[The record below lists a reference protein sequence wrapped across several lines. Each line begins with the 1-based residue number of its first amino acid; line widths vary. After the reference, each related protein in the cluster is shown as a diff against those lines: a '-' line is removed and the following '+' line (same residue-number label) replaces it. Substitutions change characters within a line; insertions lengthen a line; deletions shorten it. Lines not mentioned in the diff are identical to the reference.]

1 MDSSD
6 RARSAV
12 RLRFRPGDET
22 WCASDAPVETWSV
35 VFEDD
40 GDTGY
45 FYAAERVEGRVRILD
60 ALHVY
65 NVQDVVDR
73 HLPSELEIAWTDDG
87 LHALL
92 KLNGRAHAVFDFCT
106 RRGWCRTG
114 IPSAPST
121 GWSLQGHAWE
131 DAALLPFD

>member
-6 RARSAV
+6 RAHPAV

-22 WCASDAPVETWSV
+22 WCGADARVGTCSV

-45 FYAAERVEGRVRILD
+45 FYAVERIDGKDRILD

-65 NVQDVVDR
+65 DVHDLADG
-73 HLPSELEIAWTDDG
+73 HIPSELEIAWTDDG

-92 KLNGRAHAVFDFCT
+92 TLNGRAHAVFDFGA

-114 IPSAPST
+114 APSAPST

-131 DAALLPFD
+131 DVALLPFV